1 MITLHVLG
9 AGGAL
14 PTPDRGP
21 AAYWL
26 DLDGDGL
33 LVDPGP
39 GALVRLVRQEGA
51 PDSVDDID
59 TVLLSHLHLDHTADL
74 APLLFAQHSILAH
87 REHDLTIAGPP
98 GTSAYLTRL
107 DELYGEWLAPRRRR
121 RVVREIAVGETLALP
136 AGGQA
141 IALPAD
147 HPVDRLDSAGQ
158 GWLFVD
164 RDGRRLAYTGDTGPS
179 DAQAA
184 AIGACDLLLAECSTP
199 DDLAVGTHLAPA
211 TVADLVRNTGAGR
224 VVLTHMYPPV
234 AAQAPHRTVADAT
247 GVPTVAARD
256 GDVFR
261 VPATPES

>member
-21 AAYWL
+21 AAYWI
-26 DLDGDGL
+26 DVDGDGL

-39 GALVRLVRQEGA
+39 GALVRLVRQDGA
-51 PDSVDDID
+51 PDTVDDVD

-74 APLLFAQHSILAH
+74 APLLFARHSILAR
-87 REHDLTIAGPP
+87 REHDLLIAGPP
-98 GTSAYLTRL
+98 GTAAFLTRL
-107 DELYGEWLAPRRRR
+107 DDLYGEWLAPRRGRR
-121 RVVREIAVGETLALP
+121 LVREIAAGETLALP

-141 IALPAD
+141 VALPAA

-164 RDGRRLAYTGDTGPS
+164 RDGHRLAYTGDTGPCA
-179 DAQAA
+179 AQAT
-184 AIGACDLLLAECSTP
+184 AIGTCDLLLAECSTP
-199 DDLAVGTHLAPA
+199 DDLAVDTHLAPA
-211 TVADLVRNTGAGR
+211 TVADLARNTGAGR

-234 AAQAPHRTVADAT
+234 AAQAPDRAVAAAT

-261 VPATPES
+261 VPAPPEA